1 MCHWGD
7 IIPLILDIMKMKE
20 ILIAIGISCL
30 ILLGYGF
37 STSSSPEAK
46 KDLVLSLVPLSLKNR
61 GLISTSAFAIPPSE
75 KKETVGIPFPL
86 VTGDYIAFK
95 EALGFKESRGRY
107 RCVNTLGYMG
117 KYQFGSAT
125 LAVLGIKDTLSF
137 LHSPELQESVLEAN
151 IARNK
156 WILRHE
162 IASASGKTI
171 NGVPI
176 TESGLIAAAHLAGP
190 GNVKKYIRSNGG
202 KSMEDAYGTTV
213 EDYIRHFGGFDLSS
227 IKAKQKVIVNGEHY
241 K

>member
-1 MCHWGD
+1 MN
-7 IIPLILDIMKMKE
+7 E
-20 ILIAIGISCL
+20 VLIAIGISCL

-37 STSSSPEAK
+37 SSSSSPKAK
-46 KDLVLSLVPLSLKNR
+46 NDLGTTLVPLSLKNR
-61 GLISTSAFAIPPSE
+61 GLISPPAFSIPHSE
-75 KKETVGIPFPL
+75 KKDAVRIPFPL
-86 VTGDYIAFK
+86 VAGDYIAFK

-107 RCVNTLGYMG
+107 SCVNTLGYMG

-190 GNVKKYIRSNGG
+190 GNVKKFIRSNGTN
-202 KSMEDAYGTTV
+202 SMEDAFGTTV
-213 EDYIRHFGGFDLSS
+213 EDYLRYFAGFDLSS
-227 IKAKQKVIVNGEHY
+227 IKAKQKVRVNGEHY